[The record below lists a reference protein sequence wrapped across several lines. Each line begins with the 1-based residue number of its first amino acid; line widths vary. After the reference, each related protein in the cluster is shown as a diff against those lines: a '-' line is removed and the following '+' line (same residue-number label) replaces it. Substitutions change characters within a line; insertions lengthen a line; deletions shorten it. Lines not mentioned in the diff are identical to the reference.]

1 MREHT
6 ETLNTQ
12 FAETLRKLR
21 VEKGLSQAQLS
32 EQLFVNSPEFWTW
45 ISIQCSPS
53 R

>member
-21 VEKGLSQAQLS
+21 VEKDYHKHSSANSYLSTDPL
-32 EQLFVNSPEFWTW
+32 
-45 ISIQCSPS
+45 
-53 R
+53 